1 MKKHFTL
8 ALIII
13 CAAAFSADWYSSK
26 EKRENLLPRESVKD
40 TAWYSYGDAP
50 AYVWTLKTERATFFD
65 MNDFGFEYPVNLH
78 GLSAYLYDSLCVYSY
93 KIYDK
98 DGVTLLYQS
107 DPLSSIKDYN
117 DFVFAAPMIMT
128 DDFWLSVVPQADGLP
143 KHVSTD
149 VVLTEH
155 SFYGAPGSWEA
166 FYKEDERYEW
176 SNYVLVE
183 PFTGTDIYAPIVRTI
198 SGLENFM
205 GYAANITLS
214 VQDVSGV
221 VTPMTGQY
229 DIGAGWVDFT
239 MNMKKGTYI
248 FNGQIPGQPNGTS
261 GKVRFYMADM
271 LANAQYSDEYTIVW
285 GTDIPLLS
293 ENFENGFPPVGWT
306 LQNVGAGFVDGTLQD
321 GGFVHEGQ
329 VSAVHWDDSG
339 VQDDWMITRPVT
351 LPTEYPV
358 TLCFWQTVYWSFYYS
373 FCEVSI
379 STDMVNWTQIYQ
391 PPYIPNDAEAEIA
404 QDAVWMDVKA
414 SLSAWAGQTV
424 YVGFHY
430 TGDYNHQWYI
440 DEVQIVLD
448 NDSPEITNIYANTA
462 LMPNIG
468 AYLDN
473 PMEISLELSDFTGIG
488 GVTGHYTF
496 DGGSTYTDLIFSKT
510 KINETWTASIPARAT
525 AADGEIY
532 FTLEDAGGVSGDTT
546 PYTISFVEDTGVSV
560 VKNFSY
566 GSPVFINEDMTLTLV
581 FEDESAVASVQGYYS
596 KDNWATETPVAMT
609 ASKAHEYTYTGS
621 VPAETAET
629 FAAVRFVVTDV
640 PGNTLNTPA
649 YTVKWLEGFV
659 LFHDDF
665 DGSNP
670 VETWFLDGGTWAYV
684 TNESHSAVTSLHDS
698 PGGNYG
704 DNLFSPVR
712 TVIYDFSAV
721 YGATMFLWAKIDL
734 ETGWDYTY
742 LQATTDES
750 TWMNLY
756 RFNGED
762 QGWKFFAIDLGAVA
776 LQPTVRFRFR
786 LVSDAAINCDGMYID
801 DVTLA
806 VYSKDYSAPL
816 IEYAGPEQITATDYL
831 IPREFTIPVG
841 LGDYTFSVELKD
853 ISDISEVKVVYS
865 VDGGAEQVSVPAV
878 SSGPSGTYFLTIP
891 AQTAGSKV
899 TYKVIAT
906 DNSSYK
912 NVNETGLYMIRFGN
926 FLYYQNGDDFVDY
939 LDMIGNTPQATAQAV
954 ASRITM
960 GPMDGDADDIYR
972 ADLIGITIDN
982 YISTDTGYPSDPMY
996 VHVWANEAGK
1006 PGADLIPPIYT
1017 EQAATDLS
1025 SYEIT
1030 YVDLRPYSTELSG
1043 IEGDVFVGYTSAGDV
1058 TNILYEVV
1066 ASHIAQPGYI
1076 NFQRSWL
1083 GKGDLSALSWE
1094 LDPASVYHI
1103 SAVTGA
1109 YEFVGINGNDN
1120 LPLTTKLYQNYPN
1133 PFNPATT
1140 IKFSLADDAEV
1151 SLKVYNSGGQI
1162 VAGLIDGKMQKGY
1175 HETEFDGS
1183 KLTSGVY
1190 YYTLKVNEMAM
1201 TAKMIMLK

>member
-8 ALIII
+8 ALIMM

-50 AYVWTLKTERATFFD
+50 AYVWTLKTERSTFFD

-78 GLSAYLYDSLCVYSY
+78 GISAYLFDSLCVYSY

-117 DFVFAAPMIMT
+117 DFVFASPMVVT
-128 DDFWLSVVPQADGLP
+128 DDFWLSVVPQEDGLP

-149 VVLTEH
+149 VVDSDH
-155 SFYGAPGSWEA
+155 SFYGAPGAWEL

-183 PFTGTDIYAPIVRTI
+183 PFTGTDIYAPIVRSV
-198 SGLENFM
+198 SGLQNFM
-205 GYAANITLS
+205 NYAANITVS

-229 DIGAGWVDFT
+229 DIGAGWVDFSL
-239 MNMKKGTYI
+239 NMKKGTYL

-261 GKVRFYMADM
+261 GVVRFYMADT

-285 GTDIPLLS
+285 GTDIPLLN
-293 ENFENGFPPVGWT
+293 ENFENGFPPAGWT
-306 LQNVGAGFVDGTLQD
+306 LQNVGAGFLGGTLQD
-321 GGFVHEGQ
+321 GGFVHEGK

-339 VQDDWMITRPVT
+339 AQDDWMITRPVA
-351 LPTEYPV
+351 LPSEYPV
-358 TLCFWQTVYWSFYYS
+358 TLSFWQTSYWTDYYN
-373 FCEVSI
+373 FCEVSV
-379 STDMVNWTQIYQ
+379 STDMINWTQIYT
-391 PPYIPNDAEAEIA
+391 PPYITMDPGNIVY
-404 QDAVWMDVKA
+404 DAVWLQPKVT
-414 SLSAWAGQTV
+414 LSAWAGQTV
-424 YVGFHY
+424 YLGFHY
-430 TGDYNHQWYI
+430 VGDYNNQWYI

-448 NDSPEITNIYANTA
+448 NEIPEITNIYANTA
-462 LMPNIG
+462 LLPAVG

-473 PMEISLELSDFTGIG
+473 PMEISLELSDYTGTAS
-488 GVTGHYTF
+488 VVGHYTF
-496 DGGSTYTDLIFSKT
+496 DGGSTYTDLVFSNIKADQ
-510 KINETWTASIPARAT
+510 TWTASIPASAT
-525 AADGEIY
+525 AKAGEIY
-532 FTLEDAGGVSGDTT
+532 FTLEDVGGVVGDTT
-546 PYTISFVEDTGVSV
+546 PYTISFVADTGVSV

-566 GSPVFINEDMTLTLV
+566 GSPVFINEDMTLTLD

-609 ASKAHEYTYTGS
+609 ASKAHGYTYTGTI
-621 VPAETAET
+621 PAETAET

-640 PGNTLNTPA
+640 PGNILNTPA

-670 VETWFLDGGTWAYV
+670 DLTWYTDGGTWDFV

-712 TVIYDFSAV
+712 TGIYDFSAV

-742 LQATTDES
+742 LQATIDES
-750 TWMNLY
+750 SWMNLY

-762 QGWKFFAIDLGAVA
+762 QDWQFFAIDLGAVA
-776 LQPTVRFRFR
+776 LQPSVRFRFR
-786 LVSDAAINCDGMYID
+786 LVSDAAINCDGVYID

-841 LGDYTFSVELKD
+841 LGDYTFSVVLKD

-865 VDGGAEQVSVPAV
+865 VDGGAEQVSVPTV
-878 SSGPSGTYFLTIP
+878 SSGPSGTYELTIP

-899 TYKVIAT
+899 TYKVVAT

-912 NVNETGLYMIRFGN
+912 NMNETGLYMIRFGN
-926 FLYYQNGDDFVDY
+926 FLYYQNGDDYVDY

-954 ASRITM
+954 ATRITM

-996 VHVWANEAGK
+996 VHVWANEGGK
-1006 PGADLIPPIYT
+1006 PGADIITPIYT

-1030 YVDLRPYSTELSG
+1030 YVDLRSFSTELSG

-1066 ASHIAQPGYI
+1066 ASHITQPGYI

-1094 LDPASVYHI
+1094 LDPASIYHI

-1109 YEFVGINGNDN
+1109 YEFVGINENDN
-1120 LPLTTKLYQNYPN
+1120 RPLTTKLYQNYPN
-1133 PFNPATT
+1133 PFNPSTT
-1140 IKFSLADDAEV
+1140 IKFSLAADSKV
-1151 SLKVYNSGGQI
+1151 SLSVYNSSGQK
-1162 VAGLIDGKMQKGY
+1162 VAELFNGDLKKGY
-1175 HETEFDGS
+1175 HEREFDGS

-1190 YYTLKVNEMAM
+1190 YYTLKVNERAM